1 MTGTQH
7 LPMQHSSMEAEK
19 VEWGIFVRALLRVC
33 MLSLAIR
40 ESLNG
45 FQGNYMKMLS

>member
-1 MTGTQH
+1 MTGTGH
-7 LPMQHSSMEAEK
+7 LPMQHSSREAEK
-19 VEWGIFVRALLRVC
+19 VERGIFVRALLRVC
-33 MLSLAIR
+33 MLSFIR